1 MFPHNNEKFNS
12 WIMGCKYKHTFIKQG
27 KKSIFMKLMGLGIN
41 FYQINDKKNPTPTNA
56 HTPKEKIAF

>member
-1 MFPHNNEKFNS
+1 
-12 WIMGCKYKHTFIKQG
+12 MGCKYKHTFIKQG